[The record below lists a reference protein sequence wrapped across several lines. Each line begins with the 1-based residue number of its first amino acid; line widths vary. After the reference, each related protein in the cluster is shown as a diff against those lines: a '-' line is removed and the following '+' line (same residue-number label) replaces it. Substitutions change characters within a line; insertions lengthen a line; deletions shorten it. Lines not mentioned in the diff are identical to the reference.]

1 MKPYQYGFEKL
12 DVWQDAR
19 ELVVTIYKLCQS
31 LPVNER
37 FGLSSQM
44 QRASVSIVSNIAEGV
59 SRNSSKEK
67 CRFLEVAYGSAIEV
81 YCQLIVIK
89 DLCYISEEEYGIVSA
104 KIQRITNKVNALSI
118 SIQKKGDI
126 VCM

>member
-1 MKPYQYGFEKL
+1 MKQYQYGFEKL

-19 ELVVTIYKLCQS
+19 ELVVTIYKLCQT
-31 LPVNER
+31 LPANER

-59 SRNSSKEK
+59 SRNSTKEK

-89 DLCYISEEEYGIVSA
+89 DLCYISEEEYGIISA
-104 KIQRITNKVNALSI
+104 KIQRITNKVNALSK

>member
-1 MKPYQYGFEKL
+1 MKQYQYGFEKL

-19 ELVVTIYKLCQS
+19 ELVVTIYKLCQT
-31 LPVNER
+31 LPANER

-104 KIQRITNKVNALSI
+104 KIQRITNKVNALSK

>member
-104 KIQRITNKVNALSI
+104 KIQRITNKVNALSK

>member
-89 DLCYISEEEYGIVSA
+89 DLCYISEEEYGIISA
-104 KIQRITNKVNALSI
+104 KIQRITNKVNALSK

>member
-31 LPVNER
+31 LPANER

-59 SRNSSKEK
+59 SRNSTKEK

-104 KIQRITNKVNALSI
+104 KIQRITNKVNALSK

-126 VCM
+126 VCI

>member
-1 MKPYQYGFEKL
+1 MKQYQYGFEKL

-31 LPVNER
+31 LPANER

-59 SRNSSKEK
+59 SRNSTKEK

-89 DLCYISEEEYGIVSA
+89 DLCYISEEEYGIISA
-104 KIQRITNKVNALSI
+104 KIQRITNKVNALSK